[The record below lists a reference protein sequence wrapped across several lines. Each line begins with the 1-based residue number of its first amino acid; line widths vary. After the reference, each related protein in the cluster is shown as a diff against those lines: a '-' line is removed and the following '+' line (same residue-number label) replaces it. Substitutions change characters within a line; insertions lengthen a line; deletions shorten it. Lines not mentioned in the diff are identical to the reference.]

1 MKSGGRKCVVIRM
14 ADTGRKRSQDEEA
27 DRHNAAVEARQAA
40 AAAAQAAIEAD
51 PYYCLALRGVAALE
65 KIATELAAARRDG

>member
-27 DRHNAAVEARQAA
+27 DRHNAAVDARQ

-51 PYYCLALRGVAALE
+51 PYYRLALRGVAALE